1 MLMYSYSKS
10 NMATSSGKETKEYK
24 SVLAHLGEITKHLKL
39 NIGAKDDLTKKYQ
52 QKSWIESENPDE
64 DGLIRLALGR
74 ISTNT
79 ADFND
84 FIDMLSSTVG
94 MDSIVTK
101 LLSTLIYL

>member
-1 MLMYSYSKS
+1 
-10 NMATSSGKETKEYK
+10 MATSSGKETKEYQ

-39 NIGAKDDLTKKYQ
+39 NIRAKDDLTKKYQ
-52 QKSWIESENPDE
+52 QKSWIESDVSENPDE

-84 FIDMLSSTVG
+84 FIDMLSTTVG

-101 LLSTLIYL
+101 LLSTLIYI

>member
-1 MLMYSYSKS
+1 MYSYSKS
-10 NMATSSGKETKEYK
+10 NMATSSGKGTKEYK
-24 SVLAHLGEITKHLKL
+24 SVLVHLCEITKHLKL

-52 QKSWIESENPDE
+52 QKSWIDIAESPNE
-64 DGLIRLALGR
+64 DSLIRLALGR